1 VERCKAWRDTLA
13 AHVAELDGGAA
24 PLEVRS
30 ASDESIESLAKALH
44 SRADGIAA

>member
-1 VERCKAWRDTLA
+1 MERCKAGETPLQTY
-13 AHVAELDGGAA
+13 VAELDGGAA